1 MDSQNIFYI
10 PIQIEPTSLSWDLFL
25 GFSILISATLQFLN
39 LSWLQTQILTFGG
52 NVHNYL
58 YMTRFLFS
66 RFFVTSLSEN
76 IVVFILQKEQKVCI
90 FFSTLLNKAN
100 LGLKKTF
107 FLTSHI
113 TYDVTIHWIHDR
125 SRKCMEVRR
134 NAFVS
139 FHVVSS
145 QILKKKQYILHISTK
160 ECTFSYRWSW
170 LL

>member
-1 MDSQNIFYI
+1 MDFQNVFNI

-25 GFSILISATLQFLN
+25 EFSILISATLQFLS
-39 LSWLQTQILTFGG
+39 LSWLQTQIILLEEMFI
-52 NVHNYL
+52 NYL

-145 QILKKKQYILHISTK
+145 QILKKTVHTTHKY
-160 ECTFSYRWSW
+160 
-170 LL
+170 

>member
-1 MDSQNIFYI
+1 MSPKGGPVVIIHTTYLAQVILSFTRMTQTRESNSQ
-10 PIQIEPTSLSWDLFL
+10 T
-25 GFSILISATLQFLN
+25 
-39 LSWLQTQILTFGG
+39 TFWA
-52 NVHNYL
+52 
-58 YMTRFLFS
+58 RFLFS

-100 LGLKKTF
+100 LDLKKTF

-113 TYDVTIHWIHDR
+113 TSDVTIHWIHDR

-145 QILKKKQYILHISTK
+145 QILKKTVHTAHKY
-160 ECTFSYRWSW
+160 
-170 LL
+170 